1 MERQPVVI
9 KKYENRRLYDST
21 NSRYINLEEVAQMV
35 QEGREVQVVD
45 AASGEDLTRL
55 VLTQIIVEQAKTPGS
70 AFPLDILRQMVSATN
85 RASQETALNYAKA
98 MYDLYQ
104 NAYRSMPSPL
114 SPFGFMPAP
123 GAQRRPTRSAAPP
136 PAGAPVEG
144 ERKPRTAAASGGIGI
159 AGGAWLSTRAPGW
172 QGAQKEKPS
181 RGAKPDPAPS
191 HGCALQ
197 TA

>member
-1 MERQPVVI
+1 MKPVMERKPVII

-55 VLTQIIVEQAKTPGS
+55 VLTQIIVEQAKSPGS

-104 NAYRSMPSPL
+104 NAYRSLPSPL
-114 SPFGFMPAP
+114 NPFSFLPLP
-123 GAQRRPTRSAAPP
+123 GAQRPASASPAPP
-136 PAGAPVEG
+136 SAESPPQNEESFELKRRVEELETLVARLSARG
-144 ERKPRTAAASGGIGI
+144 PRRQKKARPRRKA
-159 AGGAWLSTRAPGW
+159 
-172 QGAQKEKPS
+172 
-181 RGAKPDPAPS
+181 
-191 HGCALQ
+191 
-197 TA
+197 

>member
-1 MERQPVVI
+1 MNPVMERKTVVI

-55 VLTQIIVEQAKTPGS
+55 VLTQIIVEQAKSPGS
-70 AFPLDILRQMVSATN
+70 AFPLDILRQMVAATN

-104 NAYRSMPSPL
+104 NAYRSLPSPL
-114 SPFGFMPAP
+114 NPFGFLPVP
-123 GAQRRPTRSAAPP
+123 GAHRPASADAAPLSADAAAKNHESIELKRRVEELESLVARLSAQR
-136 PAGAPVEG
+136 PARQKKA
-144 ERKPRTAAASGGIGI
+144 KPRRKA
-159 AGGAWLSTRAPGW
+159 
-172 QGAQKEKPS
+172 
-181 RGAKPDPAPS
+181 
-191 HGCALQ
+191 
-197 TA
+197 

>member
-114 SPFGFMPAP
+114 SPFGLMPAP
-123 GAQRRPTRSAAPP
+123 GAQRPANADAAPP
-136 PAGAPVEG
+136 PASAPAEGNESRELKRRVE
-144 ERKPRTAAASGGIGI
+144 ELESLVAR
-159 AGGAWLSTRAPGW
+159 LSPRAPG
-172 QGAQKEKPS
+172 GKARKGK
-181 RGAKPDPAPS
+181 AKPRRKA
-191 HGCALQ
+191 
-197 TA
+197 

>member
-1 MERQPVVI
+1 MERTPVII

-45 AASGEDLTRL
+45 ATSGEDLTRL

-104 NAYRSMPSPL
+104 NAYRSLPMPL
-114 SPFGFMPAP
+114 SPFGFIPAP
-123 GAQRRPTRSAAPP
+123 GTQRPANADAAPP
-136 PAGAPVEG
+136 ANAPAEGHESRELKRRVAELESIVSNLGA
-144 ERKPRTAAASGGIGI
+144 RKSARKKRAKPRR
-159 AGGAWLSTRAPGW
+159 RA
-172 QGAQKEKPS
+172 
-181 RGAKPDPAPS
+181 
-191 HGCALQ
+191 
-197 TA
+197 